1 MAPSYSYFSFQENF
15 DHTTTDIRIT
25 LSFNIL
31 QVWSIP
37 KNRDSRISLK
47 NDAFQCGITIV
58 FGKRAELSYFCPFR
72 TWLIMCIHIRRA
84 MPWAKETIGL
94 SARLCLFGY

>member
-1 MAPSYSYFSFQENF
+1 MASSYSYFSFQENF

-37 KNRDSRISLK
+37 KNRDFRPHFDHQC
-47 NDAFQCGITIV
+47 NDVMYTNQ
-58 FGKRAELSYFCPFR
+58 P
-72 TWLIMCIHIRRA
+72 
-84 MPWAKETIGL
+84 KE
-94 SARLCLFGY
+94 

>member
-37 KNRDSRISLK
+37 KNREIRPPFDHRSTTDQQSLCFHFDIANTFAKRLKTPLATLK
-47 NDAFQCGITIV
+47 NTFV
-58 FGKRAELSYFCPFR
+58 E
-72 TWLIMCIHIRRA
+72 H
-84 MPWAKETIGL
+84 
-94 SARLCLFGY
+94 

>member
-37 KNRDSRISLK
+37 KNRDFRPHF
-47 NDAFQCGITIV
+47 DHQCYDVMYTNQ
-58 FGKRAELSYFCPFR
+58 P
-72 TWLIMCIHIRRA
+72 
-84 MPWAKETIGL
+84 KE
-94 SARLCLFGY
+94 

>member
-1 MAPSYSYFSFQENF
+1 MASSYSYFSFQENF

-37 KNRDSRISLK
+37 KNRDLRPPIDHQC
-47 NDAFQCGITIV
+47 NDVMYTNQ
-58 FGKRAELSYFCPFR
+58 P
-72 TWLIMCIHIRRA
+72 
-84 MPWAKETIGL
+84 KE
-94 SARLCLFGY
+94 

>member
-1 MAPSYSYFSFQENF
+1 MFIRTRTRTRESLKLLTPNTNMAPSYSYFSFQENF

-37 KNRDSRISLK
+37 KNRDFRAHPTNPVGDCADANPKLLP
-47 NDAFQCGITIV
+47 NDT
-58 FGKRAELSYFCPFR
+58 
-72 TWLIMCIHIRRA
+72 
-84 MPWAKETIGL
+84 
-94 SARLCLFGY
+94 

>member
-1 MAPSYSYFSFQENF
+1 MASSYSYFSFQENF

-37 KNRDSRISLK
+37 KNRDLRPHFDHQC
-47 NDAFQCGITIV
+47 NDVMNTNQ
-58 FGKRAELSYFCPFR
+58 P
-72 TWLIMCIHIRRA
+72 
-84 MPWAKETIGL
+84 KE
-94 SARLCLFGY
+94 